1 MKATSLYLGEP
12 SDRGTAVVL
21 LALGGP
27 ASGSGSSPSWKKNK
41 SLKDNSALRVGSF
54 LAQGHQILI

>member
-27 ASGSGSSPSWKKNK
+27 ASGSDSSPSWKKNK
-41 SLKDNSALRVGSF
+41 SLKDNSALREIF
-54 LAQGHQILI
+54 LAQVHQILI

>member
-41 SLKDNSALRVGSF
+41 SLKDNSALREKNG
-54 LAQGHQILI
+54 

>member
-41 SLKDNSALRVGSF
+41 PVKDYSAQGGLF

>member
-41 SLKDNSALRVGSF
+41 PVKDYS
-54 LAQGHQILI
+54 AQGGYF